1 MKIQHL
7 KTLVLS
13 SAFFAATVI
22 SGSAATCSV
31 PTAGYPTI
39 QSAVDD
45 PTCSVVN
52 VAAGVYPENVTIP
65 RSLTLNGAQADQAVS
80 GRTPGGPAE
89 STVAGANPSGAQPVF
104 RINAPS
110 VTIDGFT
117 IKNAVTTGAATGVEI
132 EGGSNDA
139 VVSNNFIDGIENA
152 AGAAQGVFIR
162 NGSINMN
169 IANNDLRNIT
179 GTGAATGVVVGENN
193 ATIGTD
199 IVFIHDNNFSAITS
213 ASGRA
218 AAAACFKAFPSS
230 TAFYFR
236 GNHVSNLTGATA
248 THAVSLEAD
257 LINPLV
263 IENDF
268 ATLVSPTGDVAAIW
282 FNDDPSAYSADT
294 GGNLFFL
301 TEADYGV
308 KIAGGASTAVYPPPM
323 SSGCNWWGNADGPGP
338 VGPGHGCKVSTGIR
352 YSPWRVTP
360 TTDVGACIGNNVP
373 AGETDCKAGGWITH
387 VRADGSIFK
396 SQGDCVQYLNNGK

>member
-13 SAFFAATVI
+13 SALFATTIVTGWA
-22 SGSAATCSV
+22 SNCSV
-31 PTAGYPTI
+31 PTTGYPTI

-45 PTCSVVN
+45 PTCTVID
-52 VAAGVYPENVTIP
+52 VASGLYPENVTIP
-65 RSLTLNGAQADQAVS
+65 RSLTLNGAQAGQAVS
-80 GRTPGGPAE
+80 ARTSGGPAE
-89 STVAGANPSGAQPVF
+89 ATVAGSDPSGAQPVF
-104 RINAPS
+104 RISAPS

-117 IKNAVTTGAATGVEI
+117 VKNTVTTGAATGVEI
-132 EGGSNDA
+132 NGGSNDA
-139 VVSNNFIDGIENA
+139 VLLNNFIDGIESA
-152 AGAAQGVFIR
+152 AGTAQGVLIH

-169 IANNDLRNIT
+169 IASSDVRNIT

-193 ATIGTD
+193 ATTGTD

-213 ASGRA
+213 ASNRS
-218 AAAACFKAFPSS
+218 AAAACFKAFPNA

-248 THAVSLEAD
+248 THAVSLETD
-257 LINPLV
+257 LLNPLV

-268 ATLVSPTGDVAAIW
+268 SALTSPSGDVAAIW
-282 FNDDPSAYSADT
+282 FNNDPSVYSADC

-301 TEADYGV
+301 TGTDYGV
-308 KIAGGASTAVYPPPM
+308 QIAGGASTAIYPPPM
-323 SSGCNWWGNADGPGP
+323 SAGCNWWGNADGPGP
-338 VGPGHGCKVSTGIR
+338 VGPGHGAKVSANVR

-373 AGETDCKAGGWITH
+373 TAETDCKGGGWITH
-387 VRADGSIFK
+387 VRADGSTFK
-396 SQGDCVQYLNNGK
+396 SQGDCVQYLNNGR